1 MASTLSLRTSYSNTH
16 KLTVIIKTSDN
27 VQVQMPAYGLDW
39 VEVTCY
45 GDYTEASGFRR
56 YYDCRYV
63 RPDDPYSSM
72 LPMEKFFPGAS
83 FTSVTIDVNTW
94 TFQAYL
100 LSPRTAYINPK
111 VKYSET
117 VQTIKCDGTV
127 TTNTYNG
134 EYVLTKSELD
144 SIYNGETVTIAVTSP
159 YSGQVKQLN
168 VSKNDGITVYSLGTS
183 TIYENDTANTYP
195 NFRWQVRLK
204 QLLPDNSIKIWG
216 TSDVQYTTSQTVP
229 GGTYNLN
236 FDTVGKAVVDIPT
249 TTLQKNYCTTQY
261 IDVLWQPP
269 IKPLK
274 VGVALRHVK
283 ERSLYGEATKSVRY
297 GPISLRGKIKA
308 ENRLKIKSVDVKA
321 KINREKKK
329 QLTQSMIQKITR
341 DISNSKPIQSS
352 TILWG
357 DFSIPVP
364 EIEVFPIDWLTTA
377 SDLSETTRSRID
389 RRRYQ
394 NVVIS
399 EVRSLV
405 RTIPTFN
412 GEPMKFGSFAG
423 VEFPLDTPEYI
434 EIVDYFVY
442 LFKPWSGTDTVFYDP
457 FLPSDRWIGDIIDV
471 TQFVKTVHRL
481 PYRGETNVQSIK
493 TNIPNFD
500 TQSFNAPDDF
510 TVGVVF
516 IVKPKMGHAIYN
528 RLYYLDDEVVKN
540 VNLELSV
547 VNDWYWLIRSKP
559 TGMGLAF
566 YPVYLIDEYADAF
579 ERLANE
585 HEFYQYIFAGVP
597 EYSVK
602 FEKVIRQKR
611 LPVMLWFLSNYFT
624 IGQNIEGWLR
634 TPSSRIVL
642 LPNQKAQIK
651 IGSETYYGGDSLIAG
666 ALIFNWY
673 KELFMNNKVKTEFMP
688 IVRITQAER
697 IDMPNSLVKVGHTY
711 GYGQLVTSDNN
722 FSMNYYFMSFVDYI
736 TFRIYRE
743 LKNRFSGNPYDV
755 AVKSIIGRGL
765 SEDDIR
771 SLIEQIMNEI
781 VLQVE
786 TEWNIEIKEIDVDK
800 TGVTLNLSI
809 NEQNFALNL

>member
-1 MASTLSLRTSYSNTH
+1 MAWVELNALGTYMIHTSNVNGLTVNIYFYDVGQSVLASNYGVTNIQFQCSSQTAPNKYSQCFWVWPDWNAGPAIAKFLVGSPANGSFTYDMSTNSITPGTSVSFTPKAYCGEQVSLR
-16 KLTVIIKTSDN
+16 
-27 VQVQMPAYGLDW
+27 
-39 VEVTCY
+39 
-45 GDYTEASGFRR
+45 
-56 YYDCRYV
+56 
-63 RPDDPYSSM
+63 
-72 LPMEKFFPGAS
+72 
-83 FTSVTIDVNTW
+83 
-94 TFQAYL
+94 
-100 LSPRTAYINPK
+100 
-111 VKYSET
+111 
-117 VQTIKCDGTV
+117 KCDGSLQNTEYNSTV
-127 TTNTYNG
+127 ALTRSQFDTIYSYGNVSRSIKGAYTGQWYDVNLNLSTPRP
-134 EYVLTKSELD
+134 YVL
-144 SIYNGETVTIAVTSP
+144 
-159 YSGQVKQLN
+159 
-168 VSKNDGITVYSLGTS
+168 S
-183 TIYENDTANTYP
+183 TISQLENPQVNTYP
-195 NFRWQVRLK
+195 LYQWKVRLVST
-204 QLLPDNSIKIWG
+204 LPDNTTKVWG

-364 EIEVFPIDWLTTA
+364 ESEVFPIDWLTTA

-423 VEFPLDTPEYI
+423 VEFSLDTPEYI

-566 YPVYLIDEYADAF
+566 YPVYSIDEYADAF

-673 KELFMNNKVKTEFMP
+673 KELFVNYPPLKE
-688 IVRITQAER
+688 AE
-697 IDMPNSLVKVGHTY
+697 
-711 GYGQLVTSDNN
+711 
-722 FSMNYYFMSFVDYI
+722 
-736 TFRIYRE
+736 
-743 LKNRFSGNPYDV
+743 
-755 AVKSIIGRGL
+755 A
-765 SEDDIR
+765 
-771 SLIEQIMNEI
+771 
-781 VLQVE
+781 
-786 TEWNIEIKEIDVDK
+786 
-800 TGVTLNLSI
+800 
-809 NEQNFALNL
+809 

>member
-1 MASTLSLRTSYSNTH
+1 
-16 KLTVIIKTSDN
+16 
-27 VQVQMPAYGLDW
+27 
-39 VEVTCY
+39 
-45 GDYTEASGFRR
+45 
-56 YYDCRYV
+56 
-63 RPDDPYSSM
+63 
-72 LPMEKFFPGAS
+72 
-83 FTSVTIDVNTW
+83 
-94 TFQAYL
+94 
-100 LSPRTAYINPK
+100 
-111 VKYSET
+111 
-117 VQTIKCDGTV
+117 
-127 TTNTYNG
+127 
-134 EYVLTKSELD
+134 
-144 SIYNGETVTIAVTSP
+144 
-159 YSGQVKQLN
+159 
-168 VSKNDGITVYSLGTS
+168 
-183 TIYENDTANTYP
+183 
-195 NFRWQVRLK
+195 
-204 QLLPDNSIKIWG
+204 
-216 TSDVQYTTSQTVP
+216 
-229 GGTYNLN
+229 
-236 FDTVGKAVVDIPT
+236 
-249 TTLQKNYCTTQY
+249 
-261 IDVLWQPP
+261 
-269 IKPLK
+269 
-274 VGVALRHVK
+274 
-283 ERSLYGEATKSVRY
+283 
-297 GPISLRGKIKA
+297 
-308 ENRLKIKSVDVKA
+308 
-321 KINREKKK
+321 
-329 QLTQSMIQKITR
+329 
-341 DISNSKPIQSS
+341 
-352 TILWG
+352 
-357 DFSIPVP
+357 
-364 EIEVFPIDWLTTA
+364 
-377 SDLSETTRSRID
+377 
-389 RRRYQ
+389 
-394 NVVIS
+394 
-399 EVRSLV
+399 
-405 RTIPTFN
+405 
-412 GEPMKFGSFAG
+412 
-423 VEFPLDTPEYI
+423 
-434 EIVDYFVY
+434 
-442 LFKPWSGTDTVFYDP
+442 
-457 FLPSDRWIGDIIDV
+457 
-471 TQFVKTVHRL
+471 L

-566 YPVYLIDEYADAF
+566 YPVYSIDEYADAF

-755 AVKSIIGRGL
+755 TVKSIIGRGL

>member
-1 MASTLSLRTSYSNTH
+1 MIHTSNVNGLTVNIYFHDVGQSVLASNYGVTNIQFSCLSQTAPNKYSQCSWVWPDWNAGPAIAKFLVGSRTNSSFTYDMSTNSITPSTSVSFTPRAYCVEQVSLR
-16 KLTVIIKTSDN
+16 
-27 VQVQMPAYGLDW
+27 
-39 VEVTCY
+39 
-45 GDYTEASGFRR
+45 
-56 YYDCRYV
+56 
-63 RPDDPYSSM
+63 
-72 LPMEKFFPGAS
+72 
-83 FTSVTIDVNTW
+83 
-94 TFQAYL
+94 
-100 LSPRTAYINPK
+100 
-111 VKYSET
+111 
-117 VQTIKCDGTV
+117 KCDGSLQNTEYNSSVNLTRSQFDTIYSYGTV
-127 TTNTYNG
+127 SRSIKGAYTGQWYNVNLNLSTPRP
-134 EYVLTKSELD
+134 YVL
-144 SIYNGETVTIAVTSP
+144 
-159 YSGQVKQLN
+159 
-168 VSKNDGITVYSLGTS
+168 S
-183 TIYENDTANTYP
+183 TISQLENPQVNTYP
-195 NFRWQVRLK
+195 LYQWNVRLVST
-204 QLLPDNSIKIWG
+204 LPDNTTKVWG
-216 TSDVQYTTSQTVP
+216 ESSVQLSSSRTI
-229 GGTYNLN
+229 GGSTQLN
-236 FDTVGKAVVDIPT
+236 FSGLGKVSVNVPT
-249 TTLQKNYCTTQY
+249 TTLPQNFCNVYT
-261 IDVLWQPP
+261 IEVNWQPP

-423 VEFPLDTPEYI
+423 VEFSLDTPEYI

-442 LFKPWSGTDTVFYDP
+442 LFKPWPGTDTVFYDP

-566 YPVYLIDEYADAF
+566 YPVYSIDEYADAF

-755 AVKSIIGRGL
+755 TVKSIIGRGL

>member
-1 MASTLSLRTSYSNTH
+1 MAWVELSAGTYMIHTSNVNGLTVNIYFYDVRQSVLASNYGVTNIQFRCLSQTAPNKYSQCLWVWPDWNAGPDIAKFLSGSTANSSFTYDMSTNSITPGTSVSFIPSAYCVEQVSLR
-16 KLTVIIKTSDN
+16 
-27 VQVQMPAYGLDW
+27 
-39 VEVTCY
+39 
-45 GDYTEASGFRR
+45 
-56 YYDCRYV
+56 
-63 RPDDPYSSM
+63 
-72 LPMEKFFPGAS
+72 
-83 FTSVTIDVNTW
+83 
-94 TFQAYL
+94 
-100 LSPRTAYINPK
+100 
-111 VKYSET
+111 
-117 VQTIKCDGTV
+117 KCDGSLQ
-127 TTNTYNG
+127 NTEYNSSVNLTRSQFDTIYSYG
-134 EYVLTKSELD
+134 NVSISIKGAYTGQWYNVNLNLSTPRPYVL
-144 SIYNGETVTIAVTSP
+144 
-159 YSGQVKQLN
+159 
-168 VSKNDGITVYSLGTS
+168 S
-183 TIYENDTANTYP
+183 TISQLENPQVNTYP
-195 NFRWQVRLK
+195 LYQWNVRLVST
-204 QLLPDNSIKIWG
+204 LPDNTTKVWG
-216 TSDVQYTTSQTVP
+216 ESSVQLSSSRTI
-229 GGTYNLN
+229 GGSTQLN
-236 FDTVGKAVVDIPT
+236 FSGLGKVIVNVPT
-249 TTLQKNYCTTQY
+249 TTLPQNFCNVYTIQ
-261 IDVLWQPP
+261 VNWQPP

-357 DFSIPVP
+357 DFSIPVS

-423 VEFPLDTPEYI
+423 VEFSLDTPEYI

-566 YPVYLIDEYADAF
+566 YPVYSIDEYADAF

-755 AVKSIIGRGL
+755 TVKSIIGRGL

>member
-1 MASTLSLRTSYSNTH
+1 MAWVELSAGTYWIHTSNVNGLTVNIYFYDVGQSVLASNYGVTDIQFQCLSQTAPNKYSQCLWVWPDLNAGPAIAKFLRGSMANSSFTYDMSTNSITPSTSVSFIPRAYCVEQVSLR
-16 KLTVIIKTSDN
+16 
-27 VQVQMPAYGLDW
+27 
-39 VEVTCY
+39 
-45 GDYTEASGFRR
+45 
-56 YYDCRYV
+56 
-63 RPDDPYSSM
+63 
-72 LPMEKFFPGAS
+72 
-83 FTSVTIDVNTW
+83 
-94 TFQAYL
+94 
-100 LSPRTAYINPK
+100 
-111 VKYSET
+111 
-117 VQTIKCDGTV
+117 KCDGSLQNTEYDSSVNLTRSQFDTIYSYGTV
-127 TTNTYNG
+127 SRSIKGAYTGQWYNVNLNLSTPRP
-134 EYVLTKSELD
+134 YVL
-144 SIYNGETVTIAVTSP
+144 
-159 YSGQVKQLN
+159 
-168 VSKNDGITVYSLGTS
+168 S
-183 TIYENDTANTYP
+183 TISQLENPQVNTYP
-195 NFRWQVRLK
+195 LYQWNVRLVST
-204 QLLPDNSIKIWG
+204 LPDNTTKVWG
-216 TSDVQYTTSQTVP
+216 ESSVQLSSSRTI
-229 GGTYNLN
+229 GGSTQLN
-236 FDTVGKAVVDIPT
+236 FSGLGKVIVNVPT
-249 TTLQKNYCTTQY
+249 TTLPQNFCNVYTIQ
-261 IDVLWQPP
+261 VNWQPP

-308 ENRLKIKSVDVKA
+308 EKRLKIKSVDVKA

-405 RTIPTFN
+405 RTIPTFD

-566 YPVYLIDEYADAF
+566 YPVYSIDEYADAF

-755 AVKSIIGRGL
+755 TVKSIIGRGL